1 MDCTLTTLKETN
13 TKKKRNELLEHFY
26 CKKRCFNDL
35 SIRLSSKHIPI
46 HPKMQLEKQNDYDQ
60 HIEVLNFLFTQLKNG
75 FKLSYM
81 ATIHLGNPN
90 DYPSLT
96 QEQWARWKRR
106 RTKPELVKKD
116 VRKIIEAIMHL
127 YYGIKA
133 PKRFY
138 DQILKLVFFEV
149 GEQEED
155 RQFHVHILLP
165 RRRHKDNFEELK
177 SIIEGGALRERVQ
190 CISTTRRPH
199 VKPIDQWKLE
209 RKRAF
214 RKQFNSAAEF
224 IEFSL
229 EAAWDFTTNTHS
241 RKSKNMISLN
251 EYCKRLDEKNSTAS
265 KLEVACKKKEREKKI
280 KK

>member
-1 MDCTLTTLKETN
+1 MDRTLTTLKETN

-26 CKKRCFNDL
+26 YKKRCFNDL
-35 SIRLSSKHIPI
+35 SIRLSSKHVPI

-60 HIEVLNFLFTQLKNG
+60 YIEVLNFLFTQLKNG

-81 ATIHLGNPN
+81 ITIHLGNPN
-90 DYPSLT
+90 DYPNLT

-177 SIIEGGALRERVQ
+177 SIIEGGVLRERVQ

-199 VKPIDQWKLE
+199 VKPIDQYDDEYTLFYPTATMNATAYLNKECKHNYVPLE
-209 RKRAF
+209 YELSTF
-214 RKQFNSAAEF
+214 KQDQHGN
-224 IEFSL
+224 
-229 EAAWDFTTNTHS
+229 
-241 RKSKNMISLN
+241 
-251 EYCKRLDEKNSTAS
+251 
-265 KLEVACKKKEREKKI
+265 
-280 KK
+280 